1 MFANY
6 WYFKSIAKQLNLSV
20 AAEELYLSQPALS
33 KYLDRLEDKLGVK
46 LLNRSTKPLRLTEA
60 GRIYLAYIENYE
72 RLERSLTIDLSAFN
86 RVRHHVVVGITT
98 WRGAILLPRV
108 YNIFMADH
116 PSYNLEFKEAVG
128 DSLLKLLEDKVVDF
142 CVMNISEQTD
152 ARDIHWLP
160 MDYEEIR
167 IVLRHDHPLF
177 ERFPQYRRETEAMDL
192 NLLKQESFILLL
204 PSQQFAK
211 STDRLL
217 HDQRVYIERTLRISS
232 MSTALSLACRSNF
245 LTFYPHSERN
255 MGLLDPHL
263 TTRPIKGSERKI
275 PFALVVRRGTPLAPS
290 VIPVMECFANMY
302 EVAGAEERLRH
313 LIV

>member
-6 WYFKSIAKQLNLSV
+6 RYFKSIAKQLNLSV

-60 GRIYLAYIENYE
+60 GHIYLAYIDNYE

-86 RVRHHVVVGITT
+86 QVRHHVAVGITT
-98 WRGAILLPRV
+98 WRGAVLLPCV
-108 YNIFMADH
+108 YNTFMADH
-116 PSYNLEFKEAVG
+116 PTYNLEFKEAVG

-152 ARDIHWLP
+152 TRDIHWLP
-160 MDYEEIR
+160 VDYEEIR

-255 MGLLDPHL
+255 MGLLDPSL
-263 TTRPIKGSERKI
+263 TTRSIKGSERKI
-275 PFALVVRRGTPLAPS
+275 PFALVVRHGTPLAPS

-302 EVAGAEERLRH
+302 EVAEAGEQLRR